1 MIQILCHLYYNSAL
15 IVRQKT
21 SEKFQDLENQLG
33 KVDKNVMS

>member
-15 IVRQKT
+15 IRQKT